1 MVNRVSLVHLSRRV
15 CHIQFLTAMPTA
27 TWIRY
32 SEMNH
37 EEKGSE
43 EREDIL
49 RRFSISYVNSS
60 AYGTHFTLRVSKSGT
75 KV

>member
-37 EEKGSE
+37 EEKGS
-43 EREDIL
+43 DHIL